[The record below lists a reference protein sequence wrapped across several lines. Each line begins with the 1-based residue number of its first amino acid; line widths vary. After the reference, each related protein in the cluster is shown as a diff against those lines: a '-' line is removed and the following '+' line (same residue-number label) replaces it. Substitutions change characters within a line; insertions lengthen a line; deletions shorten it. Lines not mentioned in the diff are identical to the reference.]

1 MIRIWRQSIKQTPL
15 YGKHLALGARLIDFG
30 GWELPVQYTGILEE
44 HQQVREAAGLF
55 DVSHMGEITV
65 NGAGATEF
73 LDRLLTNRVSGIAE
87 GRVVYSPMCYP
98 DGGCVDDL
106 LAYRMGPED
115 WFLVVNASNTDKDFA
130 WILENKPEGV
140 EVRNVSA
147 DYAQLAVQGPGAM
160 EILAALTE
168 EDLASMGFFRFR
180 PRVLIAGIPV
190 ILSRTGYTGEDGF
203 ELYAAAGDGPGLWD
217 AVLEAGRNKGLVP
230 VGLGARDTLR
240 FEAALPLYGH
250 ELSPELS
257 PVEAGLSRFIAWD
270 KDDFIGKEALLAQK
284 AAGPARILAGFE
296 MVDRGIPRNGYPIL
310 AGGAPAGFV
319 TSGSVSPTLDKNLGM
334 GILPAA
340 FAAPGTDIEIVI
352 REKPLKARVVPLP
365 FYQKKYHK

>member
-1 MIRIWRQSIKQTPL
+1 MKQTPL
-15 YGKHLALGARLIDFG
+15 YEKHLALGARLIDFG

-44 HQQVREAAGLF
+44 HQQVRAAAGLF

-65 NGAGATEF
+65 KGDGATDF

-115 WFLVVNASNTDKDFA
+115 WLLVVNAGNTDKDFE
-130 WILENKPEGV
+130 WIRSNGPAGV
-140 EVRNVSA
+140 HIRNVSA
-147 DYAQLAVQGPGAM
+147 DYAQLAVQGPASVD
-160 EILAALTE
+160 ILAPLTE
-168 EDLASMGFFRFR
+168 EDLSTLGFFRFR
-180 PRVLIAGIPV
+180 PRVLLAGIPV

-203 ELYAAAGDGPGLWD
+203 ELYAAAGDGPALWD
-217 AVLEAGRNKGLVP
+217 ALMDAGRDKGLVP

-250 ELSPELS
+250 ELSTEIS

-270 KDDFIGKEALLAQK
+270 KPDFLGKDALAAQR
-284 AAGPARILAGFE
+284 AAGPARKLAGFE
-296 MVDRGIPRNGYPIL
+296 MIDRGIPRNGYPIL
-310 AGGAPAGFV
+310 AEGKAAGFV

-334 GILPAA
+334 GVMPSA
-340 FAAPGTDIEIVI
+340 FASPGTELEILI

-365 FYQKKYHK
+365 FYQKKYHTEVGKK

>member
-1 MIRIWRQSIKQTPL
+1 MKRTPI
-15 YGKHLALGARLIDFG
+15 YEKHLALGARLIDFG

-44 HQQVREAAGLF
+44 HQQVRQAAGLF
-55 DVSHMGEITV
+55 DVSHMGEVTV
-65 NGAGATEF
+65 KGAGATDF
-73 LDRLLTNRVSGIAE
+73 LDRLLTNRVGKAAI
-87 GRVVYSPMCYP
+87 GRVIYSPMCYP

-106 LAYRMGPED
+106 LAYRMGDED

-130 WILENKPEGV
+130 WILANKPEGV
-140 EVRNVSA
+140 EAVNVSG
-147 DYAQLAVQGPGAM
+147 DYAQLAVQGPKALD
-160 EILAALTE
+160 ILAPLAE
-168 EDLASMGFFRFR
+168 EDLSTMGFFRFR

-203 ELYAAAGDGPGLWD
+203 ELYAAAESGPALWD
-217 AVLEAGRNKGLVP
+217 AIMEAGRDKGLVP

-270 KDDFIGKEALLAQK
+270 KADFLGKEALAAQQ
-284 AAGPARILAGFE
+284 AAGPVRRLAGFE

-334 GILPAA
+334 GVIPAA
-340 FAAPGTDIEIVI
+340 FAVPGTEIEIVI

-365 FYQKKYHK
+365 FYQKKYHKEDVKK